1 MEADLN
7 PVIIIRSLFCECKIN
22 FLLDNV
28 NFLFR
33 FEEEKKRII
42 KLKSMI
48 NCFPF
53 VNSYFAQ
60 IKYTTHCDRIYDSL

>member
-22 FLLDNV
+22 FLLDIV

-33 FEEEKKRII
+33 FEEEKKTDNKI
-42 KLKSMI
+42 KK
-48 NCFPF
+48 F
-53 VNSYFAQ
+53 
-60 IKYTTHCDRIYDSL
+60 D